1 MRRGD
6 VRWDGDEWRR
16 AWQMAMRRIEGAPI
30 AVSNDSAFR
39 HGLDMLDGAFAKGD
53 AFEFQ
58 LGLITLFD
66 CCTQAISQGRCK
78 QWW

>member
-6 VRWDGDEWRR
+6 VIWDHNEWNK
-16 AWQMAMRRIEGAPI
+16 AWDIAVGRINGAPD
-30 AVSNDSAFR
+30 AVCERTAFR
-39 HGLDMLDGAFAKGD
+39 HAIDMLDGAFVKGD

-58 LGLITLFD
+58 LGLITMLD
-66 CCTQAISQGRCK
+66 CCSQAIREGRCT

>member
-6 VRWDGDEWRR
+6 VIWNRNEWNK
-16 AWQMAMRRIEGAPI
+16 AWKIALGRIDGAPA
-30 AVSNDSAFR
+30 AVSERRAFR
-39 HGLDMLDGAFAKGD
+39 HAIDMLDGAFVKGD

-58 LGLITLFD
+58 LGLITMLD
-66 CCTQAISQGRCK
+66 CCSEAIKEGRCA